1 MPTITF
7 ISQAGARYAVT
18 ADIGLSAMEVAR
30 RNGVPGIDADCGGN
44 CACGTCHVYVGNEWM
59 ERVGQPGPSEEAM
72 LEFVHQPGKTSRLSC
87 QITLRQELDGLE
99 LLLPG
104 QQGL

>member
-7 ISQAGARYAVT
+7 VSQAGTRYAVT
-18 ADIGLSAMEVAR
+18 ADIGLSVMEVAR
-30 RNGVPGIDADCGGN
+30 RNGVPGIDGDCGGN

-59 ERVGQPGPSEEAM
+59 ERVGRPGPSEGDM
-72 LEFVHQPGKTSRLSC
+72 LEFVRQPAETSRLSC
-87 QITLRQELDGLE
+87 QFTIRQELDGLE
-99 LLLPG
+99 LLLPE